1 MMVSDEEKR
10 WLVVGIAMNK
20 VAASVLRDFVKQQ
33 MDTHYANN
41 TYCHGLTAPC
51 PLNTLTYHHVNADPD
66 LKRLK
71 FQNINNNLH
80 NHGNRKNLYN
90 YNINS
95 SVDLAKIFLPD
106 YLAEFSAFDE
116 SLDVSAILRL
126 LGFNNPLPI
135 FPSPNPLVSIQTSAD
150 NVRENVRN
158 KWGHCN
164 VTDWT
169 EVLFNDCFSKLET
182 LVRSLGLTGGMEKS
196 TLDQLSDW
204 KTKGC
209 QLCMGHAVDQNLLS
223 LVQQDVTE
231 LIKNYRK
238 PEGILV
244 QQRTEQIEMKNTV
257 SCLQDQQSLTRDQLE
272 EHDEQLVAVLEWK
285 EQQMKENEKVLEK
298 LLLVEKTLSEELLI
312 RVQGV
317 EDDISGVKDDLIGVK
332 DGISGV
338 KDDVRGVKAHIS
350 QTDERVKQ
358 LEENVRDRTM
368 KDDRPENS
376 AAEPFDVKT
385 CRSKLVE
392 HYKRTATVPTSVW
405 SKASPVDIHQ
415 IYTRLSWV
423 KEEQTPAGTSQSEL
437 KHYTDVFT
445 ANKNGVVPKRIL
457 VQGQTGIGKS
467 TFVKKLAVDWAELE
481 DEKTGDKQKD
491 ALQWFENEDDMVDD
505 KEETIADD
513 KDTSSEDDED
523 TSSDEYEDTTSD
535 DEYEN
540 QKAALKNFELVL
552 VINLKEV
559 SKCPSLRDV
568 ISRCNIFPEEETA
581 LVEGLLNYITKNQ
594 EKVLL
599 VFDGYDEY
607 RCGRKSDIYEIFR
620 GKKLRN
626 CRVLITTRI
635 SKADE
640 LREFKDLHAEI
651 TGFSEKDRKAFMRRM
666 LGGEAEVKTLSQ
678 HLSRKNL
685 TDLTRVPLLLLFFC
699 TLWKK
704 GKLESIPKRKTKLY
718 LAIVQYVL
726 DYSQGKHSP
735 SRFGKVEDFNEILS
749 EIGKVALECLLKD
762 DHVFEYDQLSTAI
775 LGDESLIIGLLQ
787 VTEYA
792 ENLRPAG
799 MVSFIHKSIQEFL
812 AAWYTTYRCVPEG
825 NLGGI
830 EQHAR
835 TLKDCLALEN
845 VFPFICGLSDDGAVK
860 VFQHLTSVR
869 ISDPTLDLSKI
880 IPDVENETDVPLFDF
895 SDKHGRFSNLVYDSF
910 QEVYSKAELLTHFL
924 DCTGRIILVTRSRP
938 LSELIPKVNI
948 LTEPA
953 QNCVFLFH
961 SIPFDEDAG
970 MYKSLKFL
978 NCLQMPL
985 TLPESFKVL
994 TFGDLVREVPKSH
1007 TGYSRCS
1014 FSSILCFRHGQF
1026 QFYITEL
1033 SLECDDHARL
1043 FTESTTDSVPSSAE
1057 CLNSKQSCLKFLSS
1071 LHCNELSGQ
1080 TVKALGAFIRN
1091 CKHLTRI
1098 QVQKSDDSVC
1108 DLLEQVPNPS
1118 KCILTIG
1125 YDKCYSFP
1133 DVHLTSAGAVQL
1145 ARLLPRFNN
1154 IITLVLELINC
1165 CSQAV
1170 DTLVTSITHKTLK
1183 RLVLNEISLTP
1194 AAAILG
1200 RSLPEMSSLKV
1211 LRLTGVDGS
1220 IFESKEMEAL
1230 FRGFN
1235 KTLPKLYSLTFS
1247 GFGMRGCLAPLTK
1260 SFCFFPNL
1268 REFTI
1273 EGIRQEV
1280 NMDEQNVCLLLESLR
1295 FIPNLK
1301 TLSIKGKPVSQAHYC
1316 TAEEN
1321 QIASVTH
1328 KTLEKLHLDGIS
1340 LTPAVA
1346 AALGGSLPEM
1356 TSLKELQLTGVDG
1369 SILEAKEIEALFGGF
1384 NKTLPLK
1391 ELTFS
1396 GFNVRGCLAPLT
1408 KSFRFFPHLTELNL
1422 GGFNGEFNMDE
1433 QNLCLLLESLRFIPN
1448 LKTLGVRG
1456 KSLSQAHCC
1465 TAEISPIVSVTHKTL
1480 EQLHLDGR
1488 ILSTAVAAALGR
1500 SLPEMSSLEELE
1512 LTGVDGSILEAKEME
1527 ALFGGFNKTLPLS
1540 ELTFSGFSLRGCLA
1554 RLTKSVH
1561 FFPNLREL
1569 KLGGLKGEFNMD
1581 EQNLC
1586 LLLEC
1591 SRFIPNLKTL
1601 SVKGKL
1607 LRQAH
1612 CCTAEVNP
1620 IASVTHKTL
1629 EQLSL
1634 DGISL
1639 TPAVAAVLGRLL
1651 PEMPSLRVL
1660 ELTGV
1665 DGSILEA
1672 KEMEALFGGFNE
1684 TLPKLYNLTFSGF
1697 GVRGC
1702 LASLTKSFCFFPSLR
1717 KLDLG
1722 RLDMNEHDV
1731 CSLLESLRFIPK
1743 LEALRVRA
1751 EHLIQ
1756 EHCYTTESCTYGSF
1770 SHRVHDKPIVD
1781 GISLTPAAAKA
1792 LGQSLSE
1799 VSFLQEL
1806 ELTGVRGSILQAEKT
1821 WKLFKEFSKT
1831 MPLRRLTFSDFSV

>member
-20 VAASVLRDFVKQQ
+20 VAAPVLRDFIRQQ
-33 MDTHYANN
+33 MDQHYANN

-51 PLNTLTYHHVNADPD
+51 TLNTLTYHHVNADPD

-116 SLDVSAILRL
+116 SLDMSAILRL

-150 NVRENVRN
+150 NVRKNVRN

-182 LVRSLGLTGGMEKS
+182 LVRSLGLTGGMEK
-196 TLDQLSDW
+196 TALDHLFDW

-223 LVQQDVTE
+223 LVQQDVKE

-238 PEGILV
+238 AEGILAH
-244 QQRTEQIEMKNTV
+244 QRTEQIEMENTV
-257 SCLQDQQSLTRDQLE
+257 TCLQDQQSTTRAQLE
-272 EHDEQLVAVLEWK
+272 EHDEQLEAVLEWK

-298 LLLVEKTLSEELLI
+298 LFLVEKTLCEELLI

-317 EDDISGVKDDLIGVK
+317 EDDHSRVKDDLSGVKDD
-332 DGISGV
+332 IS
-338 KDDVRGVKAHIS
+338 GVKAHIS

-368 KDDRPENS
+368 QDGKPENS

-385 CRSKLVE
+385 CRIKLEE

-423 KEEQTPAGTSQSEL
+423 KEEQTPAGSSQSEL
-437 KHYTDVFT
+437 SHYTDVFT

-467 TFVKKLAVDWAELE
+467 TFVKKLAVDWADLG
-481 DEKTGDKQKD
+481 DEKTEDKQKD
-491 ALQWFENEDDMVDD
+491 PLMRFDNEEDTIDD
-505 KEETIADD
+505 KKEASPDD
-513 KDTSSEDDED
+513 EDTSSEDDED
-523 TSSDEYEDTTSD
+523 TSSDEYEDKPSD
-535 DEYEN
+535 SEYEN

-552 VINLKEV
+552 VINLKVV

-568 ISRCNIFPEEETA
+568 ISRCNIFPEEEAT

-607 RCGRKSDIYEIFR
+607 RCGRNSEIYDIFR

-626 CRVLITTRI
+626 CFVLITTRI

-651 TGFSEKDRKAFMRRM
+651 TGFSQKDRKAFMRRM
-666 LGGEAEVKTLSQ
+666 LGSEAGVKTLSR
-678 HLSRKNL
+678 HLSQRNL

-704 GKLESIPKRKTKLY
+704 GRLESIPKRKTELY

-726 DYSQGKHSP
+726 DYNQGKHSP
-735 SRFGKVEDFNEILS
+735 SRFGKVEDFKEILS

-775 LGDESLIIGLLQ
+775 LGDESLIVGLLQ

-812 AAWYTTYRCVPEG
+812 AAWYITYRCVPEG

-835 TLKDCLALEN
+835 TLEVCLALEN
-845 VFPFICGLSDDGAVK
+845 VFQFTCGLSDDGAVK

-869 ISDPTLDLSKI
+869 ISDPTLDLSKT

-895 SDKHGRFSNLVYDSF
+895 SNKHERFSNLVYDSF
-910 QEVYSKAELLTHFL
+910 QEVYSKAELLNHFL
-924 DCTGRIILVTRSRP
+924 DCTGRIVLVTRFRP
-938 LSELIPKVNI
+938 LSELVPKVNI

-961 SIPFDEDAG
+961 GIPFDEDAG

-978 NCLQMPL
+978 NCLQIPL
-985 TLPESFKVL
+985 TLPESFKVQ
-994 TFGDLVREVPKSH
+994 TVEDLVNKVPNSH
-1007 TGYSRCS
+1007 TGYSHCS
-1014 FSSILCFRHGQF
+1014 FCSILCFRHGQF

-1033 SLECDDHARL
+1033 SLKCDDHAIL
-1043 FTESTTDSVPSSAE
+1043 FTESTADSVPSSAARLCSE
-1057 CLNSKQSCLKFLSS
+1057 QSCLKFLSS
-1071 LHCNELSGQ
+1071 LRYNELSGQ
-1080 TVKALGAFIRN
+1080 TVKALGAVIRN
-1091 CKHLTRI
+1091 CKHLSRI
-1098 QVQKSDDSVC
+1098 QVSESDDSVC

-1125 YDKCYSFP
+1125 DHKYCMSP
-1133 DVHLTSAGAVQL
+1133 GVRLTSAGAVQL

-1154 IITLVLELINC
+1154 TIALVLDLNDC

-1170 DTLVTSITHKTLK
+1170 DTLASSITHKTLE
-1183 RLVLNEISLTP
+1183 RLVLREISLTP
-1194 AAAILG
+1194 AVATELG
-1200 RSLPEMSSLKV
+1200 RSLPELSSLQELK
-1211 LRLTGVDGS
+1211 LMGVDRS
-1220 IFESKEMEAL
+1220 ILEANEMEAL
-1230 FRGFN
+1230 FGGFN
-1235 KTLPKLYSLTFS
+1235 KTLPLNMLDFS
-1247 GFGMRGCLAPLTK
+1247 SFSVRGCLAPLTK
-1260 SFCFFPNL
+1260 SFHFFPNL
-1268 REFTI
+1268 RELNLGMF
-1273 EGIRQEV
+1273 RPF
-1280 NMDEQNVCLLLESLR
+1280 NMDEQNLCILLESLR
-1295 FIPNLK
+1295 FLPNLK
-1301 TLSIKGKPVSQAHYC
+1301 EMNVRGELLREAHCC
-1316 TAEEN
+1316 TAEVN
-1321 QIASVTH
+1321 PITH
-1328 KTLEKLHLDGIS
+1328 KTLEQLSLDGIS

-1356 TSLKELQLTGVDG
+1356 SSLQELDLTGVDG

-1384 NKTLPLK
+1384 NKTLPLSK
-1391 ELTFS
+1391 LTFS
-1396 GFNVRGCLAPLT
+1396 SFSVRGCLAPLT
-1408 KSFRFFPHLTELNL
+1408 KSFRFLPNLRELNL
-1422 GGFNGEFNMDE
+1422 GMFTRPFNMDE
-1433 QNLCLLLESLRFIPN
+1433 QNLCLLLGSLRFIP
-1448 LKTLGVRG
+1448 
-1456 KSLSQAHCC
+1456 
-1465 TAEISPIVSVTHKTL
+1465 
-1480 EQLHLDGR
+1480 
-1488 ILSTAVAAALGR
+1488 
-1500 SLPEMSSLEELE
+1500 SLE
-1512 LTGVDGSILEAKEME
+1512 
-1527 ALFGGFNKTLPLS
+1527 TL
-1540 ELTFSGFSLRGCLA
+1540 
-1554 RLTKSVH
+1554 
-1561 FFPNLREL
+1561 N
-1569 KLGGLKGEFNMD
+1569 
-1581 EQNLC
+1581 
-1586 LLLEC
+1586 
-1591 SRFIPNLKTL
+1591 
-1601 SVKGKL
+1601 VKGKL
-1607 LRQAH
+1607 LRETH
-1612 CCTAEVNP
+1612 YCTAEVNP
-1620 IASVTHKTL
+1620 LLSVTHKTL

-1639 TPAVAAVLGRLL
+1639 TPAVAAALGGLL
-1651 PEMPSLRVL
+1651 PAMSSLQEL
-1660 ELTGV
+1660 KLTGV
-1665 DGSILEA
+1665 QINVASVQNKQRLSSI
-1672 KEMEALFGGFNE
+1672 
-1684 TLPKLYNLTFSGF
+1684 FS
-1697 GVRGC
+1697 
-1702 LASLTKSFCFFPSLR
+1702 
-1717 KLDLG
+1717 
-1722 RLDMNEHDV
+1722 
-1731 CSLLESLRFIPK
+1731 
-1743 LEALRVRA
+1743 
-1751 EHLIQ
+1751 
-1756 EHCYTTESCTYGSF
+1756 
-1770 SHRVHDKPIVD
+1770 
-1781 GISLTPAAAKA
+1781 
-1792 LGQSLSE
+1792 
-1799 VSFLQEL
+1799 
-1806 ELTGVRGSILQAEKT
+1806 
-1821 WKLFKEFSKT
+1821 
-1831 MPLRRLTFSDFSV
+1831 